1 MRDSLV
7 AMKGG
12 KLPVPDSKEVVGKGA
27 VGTEEDVEVKET
39 PVQVQVEG
47 EKSSSKA
54 VVEDSDEDE
63 EMEEV
68 PELVGAEGM
77 EVGEGE

>member
-12 KLPVPDSKEVVGKGA
+12 KLPGPDSKEVVGKGG
-27 VGTEEDVEVKET
+27 VGTEEDVEVKT

-68 PELVGAEGM
+68 PEMVGAEGM